1 MPGPD
6 VRPRSRAQGPSRYN
20 GSSDLGPHMHTL
32 STASTSTHQL
42 TALHVR
48 ATVGPKAKL
57 DTYDGKDDWDSFII
71 PFERRA
77 VIYRWSAVERVD
89 KLHECL
95 RGAAVKY
102 LCSLPEH
109 IREDYFLLKE
119 QLAFRFGQK
128 EPPTTARRRLGELRQ
143 SKETVSEFAEEVHR
157 LVILAYPGV
166 DIELREQIAAD
177 AFLKG
182 LRNQKVAYEV
192 MNRDPLLLDEA
203 QRLVSSYEHNFKAT
217 LGRDFDQRGRTRRV
231 SWADLDMDSDEEPQ
245 ALQSRR
251 VQTQGYVTQHQ
262 LQALIDKVDK
272 LQLAIDRLPP
282 PSSVALPSTVR
293 PTHQTNSS
301 MAVQSERGRTTQ
313 TSFKPNRYRQQNNSP
328 TRASSGPR
336 YQCGEEG
343 HYKRNCSRSPS
354 PSTSPPANAVARME
368 PPSQNRSE
376 HAEQSPSIVHKLEGR
391 CQQQAVES
399 VKVEFRIGTKVLEW
413 TVCIAP
419 IRDALLLGLDFLKA
433 ADFTI
438 HVSGK
443 VFMGSELIPAF
454 ISEGK
459 GPDYAISRVMLESD
473 FTVPPECE
481 CLVWG
486 LVDDPKPELPA
497 VLEPV
502 SLADGV
508 SSGSIMI
515 HMEQRIP
522 VRLCNITASSRP
534 LSRGVCLGVLIEA
547 YPDAQEEGE
556 TVYSVPVNAQLY
568 AKGGDLTPQDPNSE
582 PPDEHNS
589 TGQAYHAN
597 ADALSRRAL
606 DEGPC
611 DCYQAGRELDSL
623 PCKGCPFC
631 RKLHHQWARFEEDID
646 DVIPLAVRRTHS
658 LNCQNES
665 SCTNSSS
672 HVNAVGADNSGPSTN
687 WLQPLGLK
695 SLKEEQLADPDL
707 SILHKWMSDGSL
719 PAKEEVMM
727 LSPAVRKFWLCWSQV
742 EMRDGILYYHWDD
755 VTGGMSPLRLL
766 VPASLKNEVLQA
778 CHNPAQAGHAG
789 EEKTLMRLR
798 SRYHW
803 YNMGNDVRL
812 FVKKCP
818 QCSSCKITGQM
829 GRAKLQNYQAGAPM
843 DRLHL
848 DVLEPFPESKSGN
861 RYILVIID

>member
-1 MPGPD
+1 MDSNGPEVPHGASAAPGPPQWLQSVLSQQNKQLQNAISPLLQRLEATEACLFALTQQPHTNKVTQGPDPHEDTTTLSAVTNRDTTGPSDAEQLFAAELAVIDRHVRSPASSTSSMPGPD

-192 MNRDPLLLDEA
+192 MNRDPLSLDEA

-376 HAEQSPSIVHKLEGR
+376 HAEQSPSIVH
-391 CQQQAVES
+391 
-399 VKVEFRIGTKVLEW
+399 
-413 TVCIAP
+413 
-419 IRDALLLGLDFLKA
+419 
-433 ADFTI
+433 
-438 HVSGK
+438 VSRA
-443 VFMGSELIPAF
+443 E
-454 ISEGK
+454 
-459 GPDYAISRVMLESD
+459 
-473 FTVPPECE
+473 
-481 CLVWG
+481 
-486 LVDDPKPELPA
+486 
-497 VLEPV
+497 
-502 SLADGV
+502 
-508 SSGSIMI
+508 
-515 HMEQRIP
+515 
-522 VRLCNITASSRP
+522 
-534 LSRGVCLGVLIEA
+534 SRGPSLMILL
-547 YPDAQEEGE
+547 
-556 TVYSVPVNAQLY
+556 TVDGIPVNAVIDTG
-568 AKGGDLTPQDPNSE
+568 AEATIMSE
-582 PPDEHNS
+582 ETYNKLPVKS
-589 TGQAYHAN
+589 HAGLRNVCLRN
-597 ADALSRRAL
+597 A
-606 DEGPC
+606 ET
-611 DCYQAGRELDSL
+611 GREMSATGCGVSQSGVQNWHKSVGMDSL
-623 PCKGCPFC
+623 
-631 RKLHHQWARFEEDID
+631 H
-646 DVIPLAVRRTHS
+646 
-658 LNCQNES
+658 
-665 SCTNSSS
+665 CTNS
-672 HVNAVGADNSGPSTN
+672 
-687 WLQPLGLK
+687 
-695 SLKEEQLADPDL
+695 
-707 SILHKWMSDGSL
+707 
-719 PAKEEVMM
+719 
-727 LSPAVRKFWLCWSQV
+727 
-742 EMRDGILYYHWDD
+742 
-755 VTGGMSPLRLL
+755 
-766 VPASLKNEVLQA
+766 
-778 CHNPAQAGHAG
+778 
-789 EEKTLMRLR
+789 
-798 SRYHW
+798 
-803 YNMGNDVRL
+803 
-812 FVKKCP
+812 
-818 QCSSCKITGQM
+818 
-829 GRAKLQNYQAGAPM
+829 
-843 DRLHL
+843 
-848 DVLEPFPESKSGN
+848 
-861 RYILVIID
+861 